1 MRGERDSKQ
10 ARPISVV
17 MNKRD
22 LELIRNYLD
31 DRIDTD
37 GLEQL
42 NRLSRSAGYFALN
55 VSGNGPLPRGISLS
69 GSFK

>member
-1 MRGERDSKQ
+1 
-10 ARPISVV
+10 